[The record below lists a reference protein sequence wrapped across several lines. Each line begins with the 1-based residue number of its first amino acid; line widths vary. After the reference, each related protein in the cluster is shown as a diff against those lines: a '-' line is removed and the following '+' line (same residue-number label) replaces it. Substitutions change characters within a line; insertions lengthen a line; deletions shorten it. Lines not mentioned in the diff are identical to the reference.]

1 MTFQKIKPI
10 YIQRKDLFL
19 QNLLMDEETRC
30 FPMMEDEFCFKLKK
44 KKNGIFFF
52 LADFC

>member
-10 YIQRKDLFL
+10 CIQRKDLFL
-19 QNLLMDEETRC
+19 QNLLMDEETKC
-30 FPMMEDEFCFKLKK
+30 FPTMEDEFCFKVK
-44 KKNGIFFF
+44 KKNQLNFFF